1 MTRLTNDI
9 KKAITINALKKA
21 GIFAERNLLA
31 AERNLLANDA
41 RIAALGGTDNAKK
54 AEHLYKTASALI
66 TKLQNTVDKDIYIC
80 NAKSIAINAA
90 FGGLRDRLYYGEDSK
105 GEDLRFLTPHKNNCL
120 LPADH
125 ELSKRFTLLN
135 EKEALIQKKEDEIKA
150 NVKAALNSVSTIKRL
165 IDVWPEAKELIPDDI
180 NKTTA
185 TLPAVQVEDLNNLI
199 GLPTEK

>member
-9 KKAITINALKKA
+9 KNAITRNALKK
-21 GIFAERNLLA
+21 GGVFAEKKLLA
-31 AERNLLANDA
+31 TERVQLANDV

-54 AEHLYKTASALI
+54 AEHLYKTASALVA
-66 TKLQNTVDKDIYIC
+66 KLQDTVNKDTYISY
-80 NAKSIAINAA
+80 AESYGISAA
-90 FGGLRDRLYYGEDSK
+90 FGGQRGWLIYGEDEK
-105 GEDLRFLTPHKNNCL
+105 GETIYQLTPHKNKNL
-120 LPADH
+120 FPAEH
-125 ELSKRFTLLN
+125 ELSKRFTQLN
-135 EKEALIQKKEDEIKA
+135 EKEALIKKKEDEIKA

-180 NKTTA
+180 NKTSA